1 MNAKGIQPSGTT
13 TLLALGAGALLLL
26 TGASRRSVFWATL
39 AISTASLLSRGF
51 REFLEGERGGPDQ
64 IGYDDR
70 TSRAVAA
77 QNPSDA
83 HSIELA
89 R

>member
-1 MNAKGIQPSGTT
+1 MDSKAQPSDTT

-51 REFLEGERGGPDQ
+51 REFLEGERLGPDR

-83 HSIELA
+83 QSIELA

>member
-1 MNAKGIQPSGTT
+1 MTTKFDQPSNTT

-51 REFLEGERGGPDQ
+51 REFLEGERLGPDR
-64 IGYDDR
+64 IGYDDQ
-70 TSRAVAA
+70 TSRAIAA
-77 QNPSDA
+77 QNPSDGRT
-83 HSIELA
+83 IEAA

>member
-1 MNAKGIQPSGTT
+1 MNSKAQPGGTT

-26 TGASRRSVFWATL
+26 TGASRRSVFWAIL
-39 AISTASLLSRGF
+39 AISASSLLSRGF
-51 REFLEGERGGPDQ
+51 REFLEGERMGPDR

-83 HSIELA
+83 QSLELA